1 MKFNVGDKVRFL
13 NKKEHIEHPWCY
25 PEVGTVGVVLNAEEA
40 NKEILVDWGKDSGCD
55 NNDYYYDK
63 CAWWCLKTLVEKV
76 VDYTNDEV
84 WDMLKPKMKQ
94 FALDFIDIE
103 CYPRSFKNMIVA
115 AYRSG
120 YGRATKGR
128 PFMIKPKV
136 KDKPSITKQID
147 AVLGGKTLVTFYDTD
162 DSYAVSNFEYS
173 AEGKQGIE
181 IHDKPIY
188 DSGECGLFSG
198 YDVIGEPDCEIY
210 VAVPFSEIAHDFDSK
225 TLPKVKAIFCG
236 KKSSVLSH
244 IKKWAIGKYNGTLQ
258 FGNRKRVSL
267 DFSHEKGILSR
278 YIDVYSPDFK
288 ALVPICDYFKYNGVN
303 V

>member
-13 NKKEHIEHPWCY
+13 NKEEHIEHPWCY

-94 FALDFIDIE
+94 FALPYSDVDNLSQEI
-103 CYPRSFKNMIVA
+103 KNMIVA

-128 PFMIKPKV
+128 DFMIERKEEK
-136 KDKPSITKQID
+136 KPSITKAID
-147 AVLGGKTLVTFYDTD
+147 AVLGGKTLVTFYDSD

-210 VAVPFSEIAHDFDSK
+210 VAVPLVGYPAQKGDKVINIGNLTNDFGVFLK
-225 TLPKVKAIFCG
+225 AYKVFNYAFKHNKDFWFANVI
-236 KKSSVLSH
+236 LDD
-244 IKKWAIGKYNGTLQ
+244 
-258 FGNRKRVSL
+258 GNRSAENTCFWTKDILDKLRV
-267 DFSHEKGILSR
+267 
-278 YIDVYSPDFK
+278 
-288 ALVPICDYFKYNGVN
+288 LVPIRDYLKENGVN

>member
-1 MKFNVGDKVRFL
+1 MSKFNVGDKVRFL

-25 PEVGTVGVVLNAEEA
+25 PEVGTVGVVLNAEEV

-94 FALDFIDIE
+94 FALPNQNIDNLSQEI
-103 CYPRSFKNMIVA
+103 KNMAVS

-128 PFMIKPKV
+128 PFMIQRKCEE
-136 KDKPSITKQID
+136 KPSITKAID
-147 AVLGGKTLVTFYDTD
+147 EVLGGKTLVTFYDTD

-173 AEGKQGIE
+173 VEGREGIE
-181 IHDKPIY
+181 IHDNCVY
-188 DSGECGLFSG
+188 DSENCGLLSG
-198 YDVIGEPDCEIY
+198 FDVIGEPDCEIY
-210 VAVPFSEIAHDFDSK
+210 VAVPLNEITPDK
-225 TLPKVKAIFCG
+225 TQLKAIYCG
-236 KKSSVLSH
+236 EKPLALSY
-244 IKKWAIGKYNGTLQ
+244 IKQWAIGKYN
-258 FGNRKRVSL
+258 KRLFISVDIEHEYGVSY
-267 DFSHEKGILSR
+267 F
-278 YIDVYSPDFK
+278 YPTVYDTNFK
-288 ALVPICDYFKYNGVN
+288 VLVPIRDYLKENGVN